1 MDDLLS
7 DIPAVTLA
15 TIRAKIDGDL
25 VALLGAAYRHSL
37 KVRDPR
43 DDGSARAP
51 ENFVIVM
58 TEFYPV
64 EDLQGPT
71 AGCSNEVVESSW
83 TVAFSSLNRG
93 DQVTRYAEV
102 LGLFESVVGLL
113 GGRAWWTAI
122 GANQGRLVATEP
134 PEPEEQH
141 LVWSVTVRVRHGVA
155 TT

>member
-1 MDDLLS
+1 MS

-15 TIRAKIDGDL
+15 TIRTKINDVL
-25 VALLGAAYRHSL
+25 VAALGATYRHSL

-51 ENFVIVM
+51 ENFVIVLA
-58 TEFYPV
+58 EFYPV

-71 AGCSNEVVESSW
+71 AGCSNEVVESIW

-93 DQVTRYAEV
+93 DQVTRYDEV
-102 LGLFESVVGLL
+102 LTLFESVVAQLA
-113 GGRAWWTAI
+113 GRTWWTAI

-141 LVWSVTVRVRHGVA
+141 LVWTVSVRVRHGVA
-155 TT
+155 TA